1 MGNNNTRNDPQNQL
15 PIVNSIQVLKDT
27 CNRKDT
33 KMIET
38 LIELRPDLINEVVD
52 DYSDFTLL
60 MKAAYEGW
68 DEIMKILMTNFESII
83 NINHRNFVRR

>member
-1 MGNNNTRNDPQNQL
+1 MVRVVLQPGDHYLSQLYQNYVDPQNQL

-38 LIELRPDLINEVVD
+38 LIELRPDLINEV
-52 DYSDFTLL
+52 
-60 MKAAYEGW
+60 E
-68 DEIMKILMTNFESII
+68 N
-83 NINHRNFVRR
+83 